1 MSERARWSD
10 LDKGVG
16 LFSFARYTD
25 GVSSGSPTFLRRCG
39 MVLCHEATHCFGVRH
54 CVYAS
59 CLMNGSNH
67 LEESESRVSAALD
80 PPTSGWSH
88 IQIALCN
95 VMMPCAPSDGPVAVA
110 PFRRPLLGVP
120 R

>member
-1 MSERARWSD
+1 MSD

-25 GVSSGSPTFLRRCG
+25 GVSSSSTTFLRRCG
-39 MVLCHEATHCFGVRH
+39 MVLCHEATHCFGIRH

-67 LEESESRVSAALD
+67 LEESESRASAALD
-80 PPTSGWSH
+80 SPTLEGGQRPSR
-88 IQIALCN
+88 AA
-95 VMMPCAPSDGPVAVA
+95 VTMMVLRAPRDSPAA
-110 PFRRPLLGVP
+110 AARLRRPLFVVP
-120 R
+120 RRRA